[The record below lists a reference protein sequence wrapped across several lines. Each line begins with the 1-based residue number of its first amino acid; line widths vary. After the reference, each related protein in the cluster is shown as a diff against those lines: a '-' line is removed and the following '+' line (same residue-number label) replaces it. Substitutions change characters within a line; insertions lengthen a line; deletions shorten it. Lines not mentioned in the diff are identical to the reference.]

1 MALAIKTAEHSV
13 FVMLDLHTETCGRAT
28 TSASMR
34 SGQCEGEKSTF
45 ELWTFVVH
53 SCDML
58 PSRASTSAFLAAT
71 HFHVSCR
78 MGRKSLFNREGMTA
92 RQCTPIVV
100 QGTERMHL
108 QFVGRARTRYSGR
121 ECKSTDQT
129 GLLND
134 SIGWLGSKRH
144 RTVLHV
150 SLSMPITPPYDMPCK
165 LNKARLSPDQR
176 LPCPR

>member
-100 QGTERMHL
+100 QGTGRSASAVRRPGANPVLWSRVQVDRPNRALERLHRMAGL
-108 QFVGRARTRYSGR
+108 KKTSYSIAL
-121 ECKSTDQT
+121 KPQHANYS
-129 GLLND
+129 
-134 SIGWLGSKRH
+134 S
-144 RTVLHV
+144 V
-150 SLSMPITPPYDMPCK
+150 
-165 LNKARLSPDQR
+165 
-176 LPCPR
+176 